1 MKTIA
6 SFITS
11 SLLAFTLVTAQS
23 AVIQQIPSPIKLSI
37 PPSSPSQEEIISFQQ
52 ELEKNPEDQSKPVI
66 LKLHENNNGAK
77 VTVPS
82 GSLVKVILATQSA
95 STGSD
100 WAPTFSSPDV
110 LEFKHKKIKQAPRPL
125 IGAPAQECWTFI
137 ATAPGQTTLTF
148 SLARSWEKEATPL
161 KTVHFDITV
170 E

>member
-1 MKTIA
+1 MKTIT
-6 SFITS
+6 SFIAS
-11 SLLAFTLVTAQS
+11 SLLALTLVAAHGSET
-23 AVIQQIPSPIKLSI
+23 IN
-37 PPSSPSQEEIISFQQ
+37 SSSQADNKYLDSLQ
-52 ELEKNPEDQSKPVI
+52 EKEVQPVI
-66 LKLHENNNGAK
+66 LKLHENNDGAK

-82 GSLVKVILATQSA
+82 GSLTKVILETQAA

-100 WAPTFSSPDV
+100 WAPTFSSPNV
-110 LEFKHKKIKQAPRPL
+110 LEFKHKKIKQASFHL
-125 IGAPAQECWTFI
+125 VGAPTQECWTFI